1 MKRVLGLLL
10 AAVLLSSL
18 SIPCAAEFPET
29 VSMKRRSYPGF
40 SDIPST
46 EVPYWGDVK
55 ACYEW
60 GLMNGTSDTT
70 FSPQGK
76 LTIAQL
82 VVLAARLYDL
92 RMGGDGTVPDL
103 PDYGGSYLRFYDKS
117 GTQIASFTME
127 EIPAYNAAEEST
139 FIGVINETDG
149 SSLPEFCQLEIGFE
163 GYNHTKIFEGVRESH
178 QNIPGTMNQGIVGT
192 GYRFTGPDAA
202 SFAKLTSLPLYLEE
216 AWWFPA
222 AFYLCSEGVMNFD
235 GELVYRASGGNQDG
249 SYDPLTRFSSD
260 HASRALFAW
269 LVDLIAG
276 QLPVLNE
283 TVSVPDVTEETQDAD
298 AILRLYRAGI
308 LTGVDQAGNFG
319 GSQALTRA
327 QAAIILNRV
336 LTSRGII
343 G

>member
-1 MKRVLGLLL
+1 MKRMLGLILT
-10 AAVLLSSL
+10 AVFLSVL
-18 SIPCAAEFPET
+18 SIPCAAADT
-29 VSMKRRSYPGF
+29 GRTYPGF
-40 SDIPST
+40 SDVAEGSASY
-46 EVPYWGDVK
+46 EAVK
-55 ACYEW
+55 LCYER

-103 PDYGGSYLRFYDKS
+103 PDYGQPFLRFYDEDGNK
-117 GTQIASFTME
+117 IIFFTME
-127 EIPAYNAAEEST
+127 EIPAYNAVGESVY
-139 FIGVINETDG
+139 IGATYETDG
-149 SSLPEFCQLEIGFE
+149 SELPETCKLEIGFE
-163 GYNHTKIFEGVRESH
+163 GYNHVKTFLGVKESH
-178 QNIPGTMNQGIVGT
+178 GSIPGTMSHGYVGT
-192 GYRFTGPDAA
+192 GYRFTDPEAA
-202 SFAKLTSLPLYLEE
+202 SFTKLTSLPLYLEE